1 MYTTELIKKAIQGD
15 KYAVEVLI
23 KENSGLIWSIARR
36 FFNRGVEPD
45 DLFQLGAIGLI
56 KAIKKFDFSY
66 DVKLSTYAVPMIMGE
81 IKRFL
86 RDDGIIKISRPLK
99 ENAAKI
105 KALQD
110 KELTE
115 NNNNLSV
122 NEIAKRLNI
131 SYEDVI
137 LALESCQEVDSLQK
151 MLYNK
156 DGDGISLLERVDSGV
171 NNEEKIINNVLISEI
186 MNGLPDRDKKIL
198 ILRYFKDRTQSDTAK
213 IMGISQVQVSR
224 LEKKILEQ
232 LRKRMCE

>member
-1 MYTTELIKKAIQGD
+1 MDTSELIKKAIQGD
-15 KYAVEVLI
+15 KYAIEILI

-36 FFNRGVEPD
+36 FFNRGVDPD

-105 KALQD
+105 KALQE
-110 KELTE
+110 KELVE
-115 NNNNLSV
+115 NNNSLSV
-122 NEIAKRLNI
+122 NEISQRLNI
-131 SYEDVI
+131 SCEDVM
-137 LALESCQEVDSLQK
+137 LALESSQEVDSLQK
-151 MLYNK
+151 MLYNNE
-156 DGDGISLLERVDSGV
+156 GDGVSLLERVDSGL
-171 NNEEKIINNVLISEI
+171 NNEDKIINNVLIGEI
-186 MNGLPDRDKKIL
+186 MDSLSERDKKIL
-198 ILRYFKDRTQSDTAK
+198 VLRYFRDKTQSDTAK
-213 IMGISQVQVSR
+213 IMGVSQVQISR